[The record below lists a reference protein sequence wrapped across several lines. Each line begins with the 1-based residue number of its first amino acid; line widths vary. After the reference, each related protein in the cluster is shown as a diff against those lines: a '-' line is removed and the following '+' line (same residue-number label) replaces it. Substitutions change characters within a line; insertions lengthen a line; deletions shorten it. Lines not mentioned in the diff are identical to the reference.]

1 MPCFCLWRENM
12 RFIKEVLPYIVILLV
27 VILIRTYIITP
38 VIVNGE
44 SMSPTL
50 KNNELLLL
58 KKYDKKIERFDI
70 VVFKYNDSR
79 LIKRVIGLPGDK
91 VEYKDGKLYINDEEM
106 VDPFSNITK
115 DFKYIGVVSENSY
128 FVLGDNRND
137 SVDSRMIG
145 SVTKDMLLG
154 STDFSI
160 WPIKTLK

>member
-1 MPCFCLWRENM
+1 M

-91 VEYKDGKLYINDEEM
+91 VEYKDGKLSINNEEM

>member
-1 MPCFCLWRENM
+1 M

-145 SVTKDMLLG
+145 SVTEDMLLG

>member
-1 MPCFCLWRENM
+1 M

-91 VEYKDGKLYINDEEM
+91 VEYKDGKAEWLAQ
-106 VDPFSNITK
+106 
-115 DFKYIGVVSENSY
+115 
-128 FVLGDNRND
+128 
-137 SVDSRMIG
+137 
-145 SVTKDMLLG
+145 
-154 STDFSI
+154 
-160 WPIKTLK
+160 

>member
-1 MPCFCLWRENM
+1 M

-160 WPIKTLK
+160 WPIKILK

>member
-1 MPCFCLWRENM
+1 M
-12 RFIKEVLPYIVILLV
+12 RFIKEVLPYIVILLIV
-27 VILIRTYIITP
+27 MLIRVYVVTP

>member
-1 MPCFCLWRENM
+1 M
-12 RFIKEVLPYIVILLV
+12 FIVQVLVGTNSLN
-27 VILIRTYIITP
+27 
-38 VIVNGE
+38 VNKLY
-44 SMSPTL
+44 SYY
-50 KNNELLLL
+50 
-58 KKYDKKIERFDI
+58 YDKKIERFDI

-91 VEYKDGKLYINDEEM
+91 VEYKDGKLYINNEEM

-154 STDFSI
+154 STDLSI

>member
-1 MPCFCLWRENM
+1 M
-12 RFIKEVLPYIVILLV
+12 RFIKEVLPYIVILLIV
-27 VILIRTYIITP
+27 MLIRVYVVTP

-91 VEYKDGKLYINDEEM
+91 VEYKDGKLYINDKEM
-106 VDPFSNITK
+106 VEPFSSITK

-145 SVTKDMLLG
+145 LVTKDMLLG

>member
-1 MPCFCLWRENM
+1 M
-12 RFIKEVLPYIVILLV
+12 RFIKEVLPYIVILLIV
-27 VILIRTYIITP
+27 MLIRVYVVTP

-145 SVTKDMLLG
+145 SVTKDMFLG

>member
-1 MPCFCLWRENM
+1 M

-91 VEYKDGKLYINDEEM
+91 VEYKDGKLYINNEEM

-154 STDFSI
+154 STDLSI

>member
-1 MPCFCLWRENM
+1 M
-12 RFIKEVLPYIVILLV
+12 RFIKEVLPYIVILLIV
-27 VILIRTYIITP
+27 MLIRVYVVTP

-106 VDPFSNITK
+106 VEPFSSITK

-145 SVTKDMLLG
+145 LVTKDMLLG

>member
-1 MPCFCLWRENM
+1 MKFV
-12 RFIKEVLPYIVILLV
+12 KEILPYIIILIF
-27 VILIRTYIITP
+27 VILIRTFVVTP

-70 VVFKYNDSR
+70 IVFKYNDSR

-106 VDPFSNITK
+106 IDPFSSITK
-115 DFKYIGVVSENSY
+115 NFKYIGVVSENSY

-145 SVTKDMLLG
+145 LVTNDMLLG

>member
-1 MPCFCLWRENM
+1 M

-58 KKYDKKIERFDI
+58 KKY
-70 VVFKYNDSR
+70 DSR

>member
-1 MPCFCLWRENM
+1 M
-12 RFIKEVLPYIVILLV
+12 RFIKEVLPYIVILLIV
-27 VILIRTYIITP
+27 MLIRIYVVTP

-106 VDPFSNITK
+106 VEPFSSITK

-145 SVTKDMLLG
+145 LVTKDMLLG